1 MKETQHLASAALGLI
16 IILAILWDG
25 FETMVL
31 TRTVTRRWR
40 FTAAYYLLTRATLY
54 RTVRKFIPEGRR
66 HGILTAYAPLSLL
79 VLLAFWAG
87 LLILGFALL
96 DYGMKIGVSA
106 KSANDFGDYLYFS
119 GVTFLTLGYGDL
131 VPQTALGRIFAV
143 FEAASGFLFLALV
156 ISYLPVFYGAVR
168 SREIMII
175 QLDARAGSI
184 PSGHQLLRRHA
195 EYGCMGELKATL
207 KEYERWGAELLEA
220 YLSYPVLCF
229 YRSQH
234 DDQSWLLTL
243 VAILDA
249 CALIENGIES
259 DEPWVAPLRMQAHN
273 TLAMLRH
280 VLVDLAYILRLKPNF
295 HRESRLTPE
304 LADWIRDDLRM
315 SGLVLRRGPE
325 AQGRMQKMV
334 DLYEPY
340 AHGIG
345 EDLIM
350 SLPAFGR
357 ADTLKDNWEIAAWD
371 GERHTENDHA

>member
-1 MKETQHLASAALGLI
+1 MHESQHLAAAALGLA
-16 IILAILWDG
+16 IILVILWDG

-40 FTAAYYLLTRATLY
+40 FTGFYYFVTRPFLY
-54 RTVRKFIPEGRR
+54 KFVRRFIPEGRR
-66 HGILTAYAPLSLL
+66 HPILTAYAPLSLL

-87 LLILGFALL
+87 FLILGYAML
-96 DYGMKIGVSA
+96 DYGMKIGVTPKA
-106 KSANDFGDYLYFS
+106 ANDFGDYLYFS

-131 VPQTALGRIFAV
+131 TPQTGLGRLFSV
-143 FEAASGFLFLALV
+143 LEAGSGFLFLALV

-168 SREIMII
+168 NREIMII

-195 EYGCMGELKATL
+195 EYGCMAELKATL

-249 CALIENGIES
+249 CALIENGIEG
-259 DEPWVAPLRMQAHN
+259 DDPWIAPLRMQAHN

-280 VLVDLAYILRLKPNF
+280 VLVDLAYILRLKPDF
-295 HRESRLTPE
+295 ERDSRLTPE
-304 LADWIRDDLRM
+304 LAQWIRNDLRT
-315 SGLVLRRGPE
+315 SGLVLKSDAE
-325 AQGRMQKMV
+325 AEARLEKMAA
-334 DLYEPY
+334 LYEPY

-345 EDLIM
+345 EELIM
-350 SLPAFGR
+350 SLPSFGR

-371 GERHTENDHA
+371 GERHTENDHS